1 MRRNLTDLELRLNH
15 ANTVIMEQRNAI
27 IELQKREIFQVSEH
41 VNPLE
46 RKLQDAESRLDK
58 AFARIDEQATKLKQ
72 LKDAHGVEI
81 SEIKSTHSA
90 SKIEQ
95 ELLLQNK
102 TSQLSETIEKLEK
115 QVSKE
120 RESGSLPGDAGSK

>member
-1 MRRNLTDLELRLNH
+1 MELRLNH

>member
-1 MRRNLTDLELRLNH
+1 MELRLNH

-120 RESGSLPGDAGSK
+120 RLSGSLPGDAGSK

>member
-1 MRRNLTDLELRLNH
+1 MELRLNH

-115 QVSKE
+115 QVSNSQL
-120 RESGSLPGDAGSK
+120 SGSLPGDAGSK

>member
-1 MRRNLTDLELRLNH
+1 MELRLNH

-115 QVSKE
+115 QVSNS
-120 RESGSLPGDAGSK
+120 RLSGSLPGDAGSK